1 MLFLELFLIFLQSN
15 DIFKK
20 KRINEIDSGG
30 RMIKYLFSIF
40 IVSFLLMMCSKNNS
54 DVVSMEEFQSEI
66 LSENTFVLDV
76 RTEAEFYGPLGH
88 IDGAMLIPIDE
99 LSLRIN
105 ELEDMK
111 DKDIYVVCRSGN
123 RSNVGKN
130 ILKEN
135 SFNAIN
141 VDGGML
147 AWKPLDNE

>member
-1 MLFLELFLIFLQSN
+1 
-15 DIFKK
+15 
-20 KRINEIDSGG
+20 
-30 RMIKYLFSIF
+30 
-40 IVSFLLMMCSKNNS
+40 MMCSKNNS
-54 DVVSMEEFQSEI
+54 DVVLMDKFQSEI

-88 IDGAMLIPIDE
+88 IDGAILIPIDE
-99 LSLRIN
+99 LSLRMN

-111 DKDIYVVCRSGN
+111 DRDIYVVCRSGN

-147 AWKPLDNE
+147 AWKPLNNE

>member
-1 MLFLELFLIFLQSN
+1 MLFLEHFLIFLQSN

-20 KRINEIDSGG
+20 KRTNEIDSGE

-54 DVVSMEEFQSEI
+54 DVISMEEFQSEI

-130 ILKEN
+130 ILREN

>member
-1 MLFLELFLIFLQSN
+1 
-15 DIFKK
+15 
-20 KRINEIDSGG
+20 
-30 RMIKYLFSIF
+30 MIKYLFSIF
-40 IVSFLLMMCSKNNS
+40 IVTFLLVMCSKNNI
-54 DVVSMEEFQSEI
+54 DVVSMAEFQSKI
-66 LSENTFVLDV
+66 LNENTFVLDV

-99 LSLRIN
+99 LSLRID
-105 ELEDMK
+105 ELDEAK
-111 DKDIYVVCRSGN
+111 NKDIYVVCRSGN

-130 ILKEN
+130 ILREN

>member
-1 MLFLELFLIFLQSN
+1 MLFLGHFLIFLQSN

-40 IVSFLLMMCSKNNS
+40 IVIFLLVMCSKNNS
-54 DVVSMEEFQSEI
+54 DIVSMEEFQSEI

-76 RTEAEFYGPLGH
+76 RTEEEFYGPLGH

-111 DKDIYVVCRSGN
+111 DKEIYVVCRSGN

>member
-1 MLFLELFLIFLQSN
+1 MLFLEHFLIFLQSN

-20 KRINEIDSGG
+20 KRTNEIDSGG

-105 ELEDMK
+105 ELEDME
-111 DKDIYVVCRSGN
+111 DKDSFVVGRSGN

-130 ILKEN
+130 ILREN